1 MPFSRMACDIQ
12 INVHLVRF
20 KHTEKE
26 EMTVENKQMV
36 TPHKSWLPYSSSD
49 PSDFGDNVCC

>member
-26 EMTVENKQMV
+26 EMTVENS
-36 TPHKSWLPYSSSD
+36 KSQTN
-49 PSDFGDNVCC
+49 GDTSQELAALFLIGPI